1 MGDHMFLTQG
11 SANANPIIPPAWE
24 AMTLL
29 AGLIIAALLIA
40 ALVSIVRN
48 KGQAPM
54 ATVLWV
60 LVVFAVPILGPLLWF
75 LAGRR
80 SSQTASTV
88 S

>member
-1 MGDHMFLTQG
+1 MFLAQG
-11 SANANPIIPPAWE
+11 PANANPILPTAWE
-24 AMTLL
+24 ATTLL
-29 AGLIIAALLIA
+29 AGLIIAALFIA

-48 KGQAPM
+48 KRQTPL

-60 LVVFAVPILGPLLWF
+60 LVVFAVPVLGPLLWF

-80 SSQTASTV
+80 LSQAATTV